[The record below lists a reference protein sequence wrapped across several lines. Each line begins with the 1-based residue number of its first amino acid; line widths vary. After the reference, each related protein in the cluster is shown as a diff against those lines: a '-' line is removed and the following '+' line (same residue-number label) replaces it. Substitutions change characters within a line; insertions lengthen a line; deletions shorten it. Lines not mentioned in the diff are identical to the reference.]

1 MIFMIQTLQQLKN
14 GKNKLEEIFMLTLKK
29 EFLWKMKPR

>member
-1 MIFMIQTLQQLKN
+1 MIYMIQTSQQPKN

-29 EFLWKMKPR
+29 EFL